1 MSQRARENERILAER
16 EMSLHRT
23 LQLQDLAIKL
33 KADADTKRGDRRFK
47 LRVGISVSNRTAW
60 TGGVVRH

>member
-1 MSQRARENERILAER
+1 MSKRAREDKRFLAER
-16 EMSLHRT
+16 ETSLHRT

-33 KADADTKRGDRRFK
+33 KADADTKGDRRFK
-47 LRVGISVSNRTAW
+47 LRVGSSVSNRTVW